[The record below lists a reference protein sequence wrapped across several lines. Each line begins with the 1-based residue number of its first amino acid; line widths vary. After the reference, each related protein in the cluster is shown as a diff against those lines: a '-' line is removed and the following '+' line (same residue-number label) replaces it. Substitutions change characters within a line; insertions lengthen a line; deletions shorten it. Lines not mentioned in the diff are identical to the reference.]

1 MNIKHI
7 SIQVLICTVL
17 LGTAVPSFARTDGG
31 GKKGA
36 QKYPNQPPN
45 HQNSRGNC
53 YYCWKDL
60 SIDYTPSRH
69 KYARKS

>member
-1 MNIKHI
+1 MNIKHM
-7 SIQVLICTVL
+7 SIQALICTVL
-17 LGTAVPSFARTDGG
+17 LGAAAPSFARTDGG
-31 GKKGA
+31 GKKSA
-36 QKYPNQPPN
+36 QKAPSQQNN
-45 HQNSRGNC
+45 HGNC